1 MPGSVA
7 VLPAVCTVYA
17 GPAGA
22 VSDSSATRKSADMAR
37 AARKDSSM
45 RSVRLQLSTAC
56 GSTVTPRPGP
66 EAIWRSR

>member
-17 GPAGA
+17 GPVPTASA
-22 VSDSSATRKSADMAR
+22 SATRKSAEDDR

-45 RSVRLQLSTAC
+45 RSVRTQRSTAC
-56 GSTVTPRPGP
+56 GSTLTPSPGP